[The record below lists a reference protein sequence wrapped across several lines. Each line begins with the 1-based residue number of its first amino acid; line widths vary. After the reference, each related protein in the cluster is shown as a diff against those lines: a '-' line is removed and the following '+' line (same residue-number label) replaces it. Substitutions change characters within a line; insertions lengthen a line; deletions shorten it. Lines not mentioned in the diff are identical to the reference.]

1 MRFKI
6 HNLLRQDIVF
16 QKIKELDI
24 LKKLQKKIK
33 IQVQD
38 HIKIWNL
45 LIIQYTDLLFQSA
58 KKGNDLINIFIVELI
73 NQSNLFNN

>member
-73 NQSNLFNN
+73 NQSN

>member
-58 KKGNDLINIFIVELI
+58 KKGNDLINILLL
-73 NQSNLFNN
+73 N

>member
-45 LIIQYTDLLFQSA
+45 LIIQYTDLLFQSV
-58 KKGNDLINIFIVELI
+58 KKGNDLINILLL
-73 NQSNLFNN
+73 N